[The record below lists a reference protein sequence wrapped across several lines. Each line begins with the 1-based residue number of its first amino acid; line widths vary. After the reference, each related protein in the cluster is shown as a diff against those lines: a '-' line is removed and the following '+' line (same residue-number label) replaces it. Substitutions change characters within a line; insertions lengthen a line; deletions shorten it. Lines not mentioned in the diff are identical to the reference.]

1 MALKDMFAFVKDGLE
16 EQFHAKPRDPGAARK
31 PLLRGIDLTL
41 DQFTNGRTRGPGK
54 WWVVNNGVVAFSPKL
69 KGTPLVLNGGTTSHV
84 GSGDFPAFLAAFRH
98 AVEEGELDGEI
109 AAIESGASV
118 AGHSVA
124 VPKPKRS
131 GNISPEAAKL
141 RGQKAAESRA
151 RPKAPRPGG
160 GRGARRRPGGGG
172 ERLIRSRPGL
182 SGRAAVAGGAT
193 GGSGD

>member
-16 EQFHAKPRDPGAARK
+16 EQFHAKPRDPVAARK

-54 WWVVNNGVVAFSPKL
+54 WWVVNNDVVAFSPKL

-84 GSGDFPAFLAAFRH
+84 GSGAFPAFLAAFRH

-118 AGHSVA
+118 AGHSVR
-124 VPKPKRS
+124 VDKPKRA
-131 GNISPEAAKL
+131 GGISPEAAKL

-151 RPKAPRPGG
+151 RNKAARE
-160 GRGARRRPGGGG
+160 GAGN
-172 ERLIRSRPGL
+172 
-182 SGRAAVAGGAT
+182 A
-193 GGSGD
+193 